1 MSDSTLFHTLTPAPE
16 WPPLPTWRAAFL
28 GALGLNGNVS
38 SAARAAGIDRG
49 TAYKAKARNPDFD
62 QDWQTAEKIASD
74 VLLREAWRRAVE
86 GGRQYKF
93 NVKTGAPLLFP
104 EGHEL
109 AGQPYYEMVYSDGL
123 LTLLLK
129 ARLPEQFGDKLRVDT
144 TIRPAP
150 AYDLNLL
157 PLEDK
162 LALLA
167 MKRRL
172 AATQVT
178 TNGEEGQADG

>member
-1 MSDSTLFHTLTPAPE
+1 MDPTIVYTPTHAPV

-28 GALGLNGNVS
+28 GALALNGNVS
-38 SAARAAGIDRG
+38 DAAKVANVARD
-49 TAYKAKARNPDFD
+49 TVYKARQRNRDFA

-93 NVKTGAPLLFP
+93 HPKTGEPLLHP
-104 EGHEL
+104 ETKE
-109 AGQPYYEMVYSDGL
+109 PYYEMVYSDAL

-129 ARLPEQFGDKLRVDT
+129 ARLPEQFGDRLRVDQT
-144 TIRPAP
+144 VRQEP
-150 AYDLNLL
+150 AYDTSLL
-157 PLEDK
+157 TQQEK
-162 LALLA
+162 LTLLA

-172 AATQVT
+172 ATVQAKAS
-178 TNGEEGQADG
+178 GEEVGSDV

>member
-1 MSDSTLFHTLTPAPE
+1 MSDSTLIYTSTHAPE

-38 SAARAAGIDRG
+38 EAAKAAGVARD
-49 TAYKAKARNPDFD
+49 TVYKAKSRNADFA

-93 NVKTGAPLLFP
+93 HPKTGEPLLHP
-104 EGHEL
+104 ETKE
-109 AGQPYYEMVYSDGL
+109 PYFEMVYSDGL

-129 ARLPEQFGDKLRVDT
+129 ARLPEQFGDKLRVEQ
-144 TIRPAP
+144 TIKQEP
-150 AYDLNLL
+150 AYDLTQLT
-157 PLEDK
+157 PDEK

-172 AATQVT
+172 AAAQAETS
-178 TNGEEGQADG
+178 GEEGQADG

>member
-1 MSDSTLFHTLTPAPE
+1 MSDSTSFHISTHAPE

-49 TAYKAKARNPDFD
+49 TAYKAKARNSDFA
-62 QDWQTAEKIASD
+62 QDWQTAERVASD
-74 VLLREAWRRAVE
+74 GLLREAWRRAIE

-93 NVKTGAPLLFP
+93 NMKTGAPLLFP

-150 AYDLNLL
+150 AYDLNQLT
-157 PLEDK
+157 PEDK

-172 AATQVT
+172 ALVQAETSGV
-178 TNGEEGQADG
+178 EGQADG

>member
-1 MSDSTLFHTLTPAPE
+1 MSGSTLVYNPTHAPE

-28 GALGLNGNVS
+28 GALALNGNVS
-38 SAARAAGIDRG
+38 DAAKAAGVARD
-49 TAYKAKARNPDFD
+49 TVYKAKTRNPDFA

-93 NVKTGAPLLFP
+93 HPKTGEPLLHP
-104 EGHEL
+104 ETGE
-109 AGQPYYEMVYSDGL
+109 PYYEMVYSDAL

-129 ARLPEQFGDKLRVDT
+129 ARLPEQFGDKLRVEQ
-144 TIRPAP
+144 TIKQEPT
-150 AYDLNLL
+150 YDLTLL
-157 PLEDK
+157 TPEDK

-172 AATQVT
+172 AAAQAAT
-178 TNGEEGQADG
+178 TGEEGQADG

>member
-1 MSDSTLFHTLTPAPE
+1 MVDSTVFHNSTLAPE

-38 SAARAAGIDRG
+38 DAAKAANIDRT
-49 TAYKAKARNPDFD
+49 TAYKAKTRDPDFA

-93 NVKTGAPLLFP
+93 HPKTGEPLRFP
-104 EGHEL
+104 EGHAL
-109 AGQPYYEMVYSDGL
+109 AGEPYYEMVYSDAL

-129 ARLPEQFGDKLRVDT
+129 ARLPEQFGDKLRVEQ
-144 TIRPAP
+144 TIKQEP
-150 AYDLNLL
+150 AYDLSLL
-157 PLEDK
+157 TAEEK

-172 AATQVT
+172 AAVQAETQ
-178 TNGEEGQADG
+178 GEEGPAHD

>member
-1 MSDSTLFHTLTPAPE
+1 MSDSTLFHIPTHAPE

-38 SAARAAGIDRG
+38 DAARAAGIDRG
-49 TAYKAKARNPDFD
+49 TAYKAKARNADFA

-86 GGRQYKF
+86 GGRTYKF
-93 NVKTGAPLLFP
+93 TKDGDPIMHPETG
-104 EGHEL
+104 E
-109 AGQPYYEMVYSDGL
+109 PYYEMVYSDAL

-129 ARLPEQFGDKLRVDT
+129 ARLPEQFGDKLRVEQ
-144 TIRPAP
+144 TIKQEP
-150 AYDLNLL
+150 AYDLTLL
-157 PLEDK
+157 TPEDK

-172 AATQVT
+172 AAAQAAT
-178 TNGEEGQADG
+178 TGEEGQADG

>member
-1 MSDSTLFHTLTPAPE
+1 MSASTLVYNATPAPE

-38 SAARAAGIDRG
+38 DAAKAAGVARD
-49 TAYKAKARNPDFD
+49 TVYKAKARNADFAA
-62 QDWQTAEKIASD
+62 DWQTAEKIASD

-93 NVKTGAPLLFP
+93 HPKTGEPLLHP
-104 EGHEL
+104 ETKE
-109 AGQPYYEMVYSDGL
+109 PYYEMVYSDGL

-129 ARLPEQFGDKLRVDT
+129 ARLPEQFGDKLRVEQ
-144 TIRPAP
+144 TIKQEP

-157 PLEDK
+157 TPEDK

-172 AATQVT
+172 AAAQAAS
-178 TNGEEGQADG
+178 GEEGQADG